1 MITGRQGKSF
11 DELNKIAPTVNL
23 GTGGD
28 DYLAAAE
35 ANITLIGQLYD
46 IEKKTAEEL
55 AALNK
60 TVAQAQEKAA
70 KSGKKVLV
78 MLHNDGKLFP
88 NKQPVVY
95 QVVKA
100 AAVDIPVDPK
110 AEKDKRPLVQ
120 S

>member
-1 MITGRQGKSF
+1 
-11 DELNKIAPTVNL
+11 
-23 GTGGD
+23 
-28 DYLAAAE
+28 
-35 ANITLIGQLYD
+35 
-46 IEKKTAEEL
+46 
-55 AALNK
+55 NK

-110 AEKDKRPLVQ
+110 AEKDKRPLVTPEMVAELNPDVILVIDR
-120 S
+120 

>member
-23 GTGGD
+23 GTGGN

-60 TVAQAQEKAA
+60 TVAQAQEKPPNPVKSTGDAA
-70 KSGKKVLV
+70 
-78 MLHNDGKLFP
+78 
-88 NKQPVVY
+88 
-95 QVVKA
+95 
-100 AAVDIPVDPK
+100 
-110 AEKDKRPLVQ
+110 
-120 S
+120 